1 VSITK
6 TRKFIERS
14 GCGLIVSIVVGV
26 VLLLGIV
33 LNGQMGAPRMDE
45 SSGPAVFQ
53 VGDLE
58 VPAQAVELLAQ
69 AAAATQ
75 GARLEALPPLQKA
88 QVYAAVLQELTLKA
102 KLYQIAKRSG
112 VKMDDEAI
120 RKGIDGELNAMV
132 ANLHSMLLSLKRIP
146 EKTTVEEL
154 AKNPAIQGQMQEVRA
169 ILERMMQ
176 NEALREVLAARYAD
190 QGLRDAERAKVAADD
205 ASIKTMFDTYVLNG
219 ILVSLSSSKPEAA
232 KELGR
237 KIADEIKA
245 QGFEAVA
252 KRYREQKNPAVEVFE
267 GRRMPR
273 TFLAMLEEYRPV
285 LSLKKGETT
294 GFVESP
300 TGGAV
305 FQVADIVN
313 EPPTDF
319 EKRKDQY
326 KAQYIDQQAA
336 LSLQRQIAEVEE
348 TTPVVWK
355 DAGFKALFDW
365 SQVPRTREAL
375 LKVAEEAKV
384 ASEAEDTIG
393 LPQAILARYAAVED
407 AWSLAPEKDRASLKE
422 IRAEA
427 IAGLLGIA
435 EDATLR
441 LELARL
447 YLDLKK
453 GDQAYEQLLNAA
465 EVNTGFDPENLATH
479 KATRELLDRLVAAKL
494 VTDAQKQ
501 AVEKELARWEKEK
514 AENDQILAEQKRME
528 EEMARKDRE
537 EAAKLEAEEKA
548 RLKAE
553 QEKAKKQ
560 APAEPTKK

>member
-1 VSITK
+1 
-6 TRKFIERS
+6 
-14 GCGLIVSIVVGV
+14 
-26 VLLLGIV
+26 
-33 LNGQMGAPRMDE
+33 
-45 SSGPAVFQ
+45 
-53 VGDLE
+53 
-58 VPAQAVELLAQ
+58 
-69 AAAATQ
+69 
-75 GARLEALPPLQKA
+75 
-88 QVYAAVLQELTLKA
+88 
-102 KLYQIAKRSG
+102 
-112 VKMDDEAI
+112 EAI

-190 QGLRDAERAKVAADD
+190 QGLRDAERAKVATDD

-219 ILVSLSSSKPEAA
+219 ILVSLSSSKPEEA

-267 GRRMPR
+267 GRRMPC

-313 EPPTDF
+313 EPPSDF

-336 LSLQRQIAEVEE
+336 LSLQRQIAEVEK

-355 DAGFKALFDW
+355 DAGFKALYDW
-365 SQVPRTREAL
+365 SQAPRTREAL
-375 LKVAEEAKV
+375 LKVAEEAKA
-384 ASEAEDTIG
+384 ASEAENTIG

-427 IAGLLGIA
+427 IAGLLNIA

>member
-1 VSITK
+1 MSITK

-26 VLLLGIV
+26 IMLLGIV
-33 LNGQMGAPRMDE
+33 MYGPGRNPRMDE
-45 SSGPAVFQ
+45 QSGPAVFQ

-69 AAAATQ
+69 AAAASQ

-120 RKGIDGELNAMV
+120 RKGIDGELDAMV
-132 ANLHSMLLSLKRIP
+132 ANLHGALLSLKRIP

-154 AKNPAIQGQMQEVRA
+154 AKNPAVQGQMQEVRS

-190 QGLRDAERAKVAADD
+190 QGLRDAERAKVPADD

-219 ILVSLSSSKPEAA
+219 ILVSLSSSKPEEA

-237 KIADEIKA
+237 KIAEEVKT

-252 KRYREQKNPAVEVFE
+252 KRYREQKNPAVDVFE

-285 LSLKKGETT
+285 LGLKKGETT

-313 EPPTDF
+313 EPPADF

-326 KAQYIDQQAA
+326 KAQHIDQQAA
-336 LSLQRQIAEVEE
+336 LSLQRQIAEVEK

-355 DAGFKALFDW
+355 DAGFKALYDW
-365 SQVPRTREAL
+365 SQAPRTREAL
-375 LKVAEEAKV
+375 LKVAEEAKA
-384 ASEAEDTIG
+384 ASEAEETVG

-422 IRAEA
+422 ARAEA
-427 IAGLLGIA
+427 IAALLGIA
-435 EDATLR
+435 EDARLR
-441 LELARL
+441 LELAQL
-447 YLDLKK
+447 YADLKK
-453 GDQAYEQLLNAA
+453 GDQAYEQLLSAA
-465 EVNTGFDPENLATH
+465 EVNTGFEPENLATH
-479 KATRELLDRLVAAKL
+479 KEIRGLLGKL
-494 VTDAQKQ
+494 AETKLITDAQRQ
-501 AVEKELARWEKEK
+501 AVEKELARWEREK
-514 AENDQILAEQKRME
+514 AENDQILAEQRRLE

-553 QEKAKKQ
+553 QERAKKQ

>member
-1 VSITK
+1 MSITK

-14 GCGLIVSIVVGV
+14 GCGLIVSVVIGV

-33 LNGQMGAPRMDE
+33 LYGQTGAPGMDQQ
-45 SSGPAVFQ
+45 SGPAVLQ

-69 AAAATQ
+69 AATATQ

-132 ANLHSMLLSLKRIP
+132 ANLHGLLLSLKRIP

-169 ILERMMQ
+169 ILERMME

-190 QGLRDAERAKVAADD
+190 QGLRDAERAKVATDD
-205 ASIKTMFDTYVLNG
+205 ASIKTMFDTYVLDG
-219 ILVSLSSSKPEAA
+219 ILVSLSSSKPEEA

-237 KIADEIKA
+237 KIAEEVKA

-252 KRYREQKNPAVEVFE
+252 KRYRVQKNPAVEVFE

-285 LSLKKGETT
+285 LNLKKGETT

-313 EPPTDF
+313 EPPSDF
-319 EKRKDQY
+319 DKRKDQY

-336 LSLQRQIAEVEE
+336 LSLQRQIAEVEKA
-348 TTPVVWK
+348 TPVVWK
-355 DAGFKALFDW
+355 DAGFKALYDW
-365 SQVPRTREAL
+365 SQAPRTREAL
-375 LKVAEEAKV
+375 LKVAEEAKA
-384 ASEAEDTIG
+384 ASEAEETVG

-407 AWSLAPEKDRASLKE
+407 AWSLAPEKDRDGLKE

-435 EDATLR
+435 EDANLR

-447 YLDLKK
+447 YLDLRR

-465 EVNTGFDPENLATH
+465 EVNTGFEPENLANH
-479 KATRELLDRLVAAKL
+479 KAIRDLLNRLVAAKL

-501 AVEKELARWEKEK
+501 AVEKVLARWEQEK

>member
-1 VSITK
+1 MSITK

>member
-1 VSITK
+1 MSITK

-26 VLLLGIV
+26 IMLLGIV
-33 LNGQMGAPRMDE
+33 LYGQMGAPRMDE

-120 RKGIDGELNAMV
+120 RKGIDGELDAMV

-190 QGLRDAERAKVAADD
+190 QGLRDAERAKVAADE

-219 ILVSLSSSKPEAA
+219 ILVSLSSSKPEEA

-237 KIADEIKA
+237 KIAEEVKA

-313 EPPTDF
+313 EPPSDF

-336 LSLQRQIAEVEE
+336 LSLQRQIAEVEK

-355 DAGFKALFDW
+355 DAGFKALYDW
-365 SQVPRTREAL
+365 SQAPRTREAL
-375 LKVAEEAKV
+375 LKVAEEAKA

-427 IAGLLGIA
+427 IAGLLNIA

-465 EVNTGFDPENLATH
+465 EVNTGFDPENLGTH

>member
-1 VSITK
+1 MSITK

-45 SSGPAVFQ
+45 KSGPAVFQ

-205 ASIKTMFDTYVLNG
+205 ASIKTMFDTYVLSG
-219 ILVSLSSSKPEAA
+219 ILVSLSSSKPEEA

-336 LSLQRQIAEVEE
+336 LSLQRQIAEVEK

>member
-26 VLLLGIV
+26 IMLLGIV
-33 LNGQMGAPRMDE
+33 MYGQRGAPRMDE
-45 SSGPAVFQ
+45 KSGPAVFQ

-219 ILVSLSSSKPEAA
+219 ILVSLSSSKPEEA

-305 FQVADIVN
+305 FQVADVVN
-313 EPPTDF
+313 EPPSDF

-336 LSLQRQIAEVEE
+336 LSLQRQIAEVEK

-355 DAGFKALFDW
+355 DAGFKALYDW
-365 SQVPRTREAL
+365 SQAPRTREAL
-375 LKVAEEAKV
+375 LKVAEEAKA
-384 ASEAEDTIG
+384 ASEAENTIG

>member
-1 VSITK
+1 MSITK

-26 VLLLGIV
+26 IMLLGIV
-33 LNGQMGAPRMDE
+33 MYGQRGAPRMDE
-45 SSGPAVFQ
+45 KSGPAVFQ

-120 RKGIDGELNAMV
+120 RKGIDGELDAMV

-205 ASIKTMFDTYVLNG
+205 ASIKAMFDTYVLNG

-313 EPPTDF
+313 EPPSDF

-336 LSLQRQIAEVEE
+336 LSLQRQIAEVEK

-355 DAGFKALFDW
+355 DAGFKALYDW
-365 SQVPRTREAL
+365 SQAPRTREAL
-375 LKVAEEAKV
+375 LKVAEEAKA
-384 ASEAEDTIG
+384 ASEAENTIG

-427 IAGLLGIA
+427 IAGLLNIA

>member
-33 LNGQMGAPRMDE
+33 LYGQMGAPRMDE
-45 SSGPAVFQ
+45 KSGPAVFQ

-120 RKGIDGELNAMV
+120 RKGIDGELDAMV

-336 LSLQRQIAEVEE
+336 LSLQRQIAEVEK

>member
-1 VSITK
+1 MSITK

-26 VLLLGIV
+26 IMLLGIV
-33 LNGQMGAPRMDE
+33 LYGQMGAPRMDE
-45 SSGPAVFQ
+45 KSGPAVFQ

-75 GARLEALPPLQKA
+75 GARVEALPPLQKA

-120 RKGIDGELNAMV
+120 RKGIDGELDAMV

-219 ILVSLSSSKPEAA
+219 ILVSLSSSKPEEA

-305 FQVADIVN
+305 FQVADVVN
-313 EPPTDF
+313 EPPSDF

-336 LSLQRQIAEVEE
+336 LSLQRQIAEVEK

-355 DAGFKALFDW
+355 DAGFKALYDW
-365 SQVPRTREAL
+365 SQAPRTREAL
-375 LKVAEEAKV
+375 LKVAEEAKA
-384 ASEAEDTIG
+384 ASEAENTIG

>member
-26 VLLLGIV
+26 IMLLGIV
-33 LNGQMGAPRMDE
+33 LYGQMGAPRMDE
-45 SSGPAVFQ
+45 KSGPAVFQ

-75 GARLEALPPLQKA
+75 GARVEALPPLQKA

-120 RKGIDGELNAMV
+120 RKGIDGELDAMV

-219 ILVSLSSSKPEAA
+219 ILVSLSSSKPEEA

-305 FQVADIVN
+305 FQVADVVN
-313 EPPTDF
+313 EPPSDF

-336 LSLQRQIAEVEE
+336 LSLQRQIAEVEK

-355 DAGFKALFDW
+355 DAGFKALYDW
-365 SQVPRTREAL
+365 SQAPRTREAL
-375 LKVAEEAKV
+375 LKVAEEAKA
-384 ASEAEDTIG
+384 ASEAENTIG

>member
-1 VSITK
+1 MSITK

-26 VLLLGIV
+26 IMLLGIV
-33 LNGQMGAPRMDE
+33 LYGQRGAPRMDE
-45 SSGPAVFQ
+45 KSGPAVFQ

-219 ILVSLSSSKPEAA
+219 ILVSLSSSKPEEA

-305 FQVADIVN
+305 FQVADVVN
-313 EPPTDF
+313 EPPSDF

-336 LSLQRQIAEVEE
+336 LSLQRQIAEVEK

-355 DAGFKALFDW
+355 DAGFKALYDW

-384 ASEAEDTIG
+384 ASEAEDTVG